1 MKKTVLEVQ
10 NLTKYYGK
18 TLGVENLSLKLKEG
32 EIFGFIGPN
41 GAGKSTTIRSIV
53 NLINK
58 TKGKVLIDN
67 EEYTKNN
74 LNIKEK
80 IGYLPSEIN
89 LYGDLTVKQMLD
101 FHESFYKK
109 NIHSRR
115 VELVKKFELDE
126 KKKIDTLSLG
136 NLKKL
141 GIVLAFMHEPKILIL
156 DEPTS
161 GLDPIMQD
169 VFYNLLKEEKNK
181 GNTIFYSTHIL
192 NEVSKICDTIGI
204 IKYGKLIK
212 AEKIEEIYNKS
223 LALVTIISP
232 QIKEIIKDLKIN
244 PIIVDS
250 NTLKFS
256 NTLSPTDLIKK
267 LSKYKLDK
275 ILIEEALERCL
286 NLQYEEY
293 ARKLNRSQSKT
304 FLLIREKD
312 NKIIGSINVRWNLTE
327 EMKKFGGNIGY
338 CIRPTERKKGY
349 NKINLYLGLI
359 EAQILGLQKVM
370 LDCDVNNIASSKT
383 MESLGGIL
391 ERTEIDPYDGI
402 LTSIYWIDVPQSIN
416 KYKEEY
422 QKYIK

>member
-1 MKKTVLEVQ
+1 
-10 NLTKYYGK
+10 
-18 TLGVENLSLKLKEG
+18 
-32 EIFGFIGPN
+32 
-41 GAGKSTTIRSIV
+41 
-53 NLINK
+53 
-58 TKGKVLIDN
+58 
-67 EEYTKNN
+67 
-74 LNIKEK
+74 
-80 IGYLPSEIN
+80 
-89 LYGDLTVKQMLD
+89 
-101 FHESFYKK
+101 
-109 NIHSRR
+109 
-115 VELVKKFELDE
+115 
-126 KKKIDTLSLG
+126 
-136 NLKKL
+136 
-141 GIVLAFMHEPKILIL
+141 MHEPKILIL

-192 NEVSKICDTIGI
+192 NEFV
-204 IKYGKLIK
+204 
-212 AEKIEEIYNKS
+212 EYNS
-223 LALVTIISP
+223 
-232 QIKEIIKDLKIN
+232 DIN
-244 PIIVDS
+244 GTGS
-250 NTLKFS
+250 
-256 NTLSPTDLIKK
+256 
-267 LSKYKLDK
+267 LDK
-275 ILIEEALERCL
+275 ILEGYTFEEALERCL

-293 ARKLNRSQSKT
+293 AQKLNRSQSKT

-416 KYKEEY
+416 EYKEEY